1 MSDVAHSGKEVATT
15 RRVYRNIPDKHRSTD
30 DSRIQWLWSQRME
43 VVQQIFANTDNV
55 RDRMAATLVLSATI
69 SAHLP
74 AIELV
79 LRRLEGGAVP
89 DQVIQ
94 EEEALP
100 I

>member
-1 MSDVAHSGKEVATT
+1 MSDVAKRGEIVSTK
-15 RRVYRNIPDKHRSTD
+15 RVYRNIPEKHRVSD
-30 DSRIQWLWSQRME
+30 DSRIQWLWNQRFE
-43 VVQQIFANTDNV
+43 VVQTIFSFTDNV
-55 RDRMAATLVLSATI
+55 RDRMAATLVLSATL

-89 DQVIQ
+89 DQVVQ